1 MKFQTPLF
9 VSSAMLAGQASAF
22 GVCYDPDH
30 NAVSGGMTAATVA
43 EDLEVIKQHGFNSV
57 RTYISKFG
65 DTNLGQ
71 LIDDANLT
79 SALGVPYPQDDYREQ
94 QDAAVTAAN
103 TGCVSYIFVGNENLA
118 DATSVPEEMIATIQ
132 NIKSLV
138 PDHVKV
144 GTVQRNTELL
154 HHSYI
159 SGWSELVS
167 VCDVLGVN
175 IHPYFTPGTTA
186 ENAIDI
192 VKTQWAAMSAEF
204 GDKLVITETG
214 WPTEGG
220 LSGTIG
226 SPAGLQTFYSDYKNW
241 SSSLDECFYFQMFDT
256 PYKSSAYEKSFGLV
270 AADAEDKIDFTPAV
284 RLAKDA
290 MSNAADMVS
299 SILSGL

>member
-1 MKFQTPLF
+1 MRFCAPL
-9 VSSAMLAGQASAF
+9 SASIMLVTQVSAF

-30 NAVSGGMTAATVA
+30 SALNGAMTAATVT
-43 EDLEVIKQHGFNSV
+43 EDLKIIKQHGFNSV

-65 DTNLGQ
+65 DTNLGL

-79 SALGVPYPQDDYREQ
+79 SALGVPYPQDDYLEQ
-94 QDAAVTAAN
+94 VDAAVKAAN

-118 DATSVPEEMIATIQ
+118 DATSVPQDMIATIQ
-132 NIKSLV
+132 SIKSLV

-144 GTVQRNTELL
+144 GTVQRNTEVL

-159 SGWSELVS
+159 HGWSELIS

-186 ENAIDI
+186 HNAIDV
-192 VKTQWAAMSAEF
+192 VKSQWTAMVKNF
-204 GDKLVITETG
+204 GDKLLITETG
-214 WPTEGG
+214 WPSEGG

-226 SPAGLQTFYSDYKNW
+226 SPAGLQTFYSDYKTW

-256 PYKSSAYEKSFGLV
+256 PYKSSPYEKTFGLL
-270 AADAEDKIDFTPAV
+270 AADAVDKFDFASV
-284 RLAKDA
+284 MHFA
-290 MSNAADMVS
+290 SNAIPNAAKMVD